1 MTEKMKEVRLPM
13 AEPTGVIGP
22 EPVRIVIADKIK
34 NFDEFEGVGGRY
46 LYDVRTYYDDQACTL
61 ADALM
66 DSLPQGIIEPLTIHL
81 MKRRV
86 SLYVMAMPKPEEA

>member
-1 MTEKMKEVRLPM
+1 MTKILREVRLPM
-13 AEPTGVIGP
+13 AEPIGGIGP

-34 NFDEFEGVGGRY
+34 NFDEFEGGPGNT
-46 LYDVRTYYDDQACTL
+46 LDKVRIYYDDQACAL

-86 SLYVMAMPKPEEA
+86 SLYVMAMPKPEEV